1 LIKNL
6 EVKMKIR
13 GVVGWSSPSSFASLE
28 DVLGDK

>member
-1 LIKNL
+1 
-6 EVKMKIR
+6 MKIR